1 MKQTGYKVFL
11 QRRWVYVGCTE
22 IYNLS
27 SETMVAM
34 WEFPQGKGKECFL
47 GRAIGNKEPMAFLL
61 AKSSPERVFLF
72 PIGYVIVTGYDT
84 QLYILRFLF
93 ISFFLHWS
101 NINVLLIQQDIS
113 CLEKICEHILVSKGP
128 CYPIENVFCILTLII
143 QLRWTTPFWYSYV
156 YLNFDLPKLD
166 YFQSNLLIYSMC
178 L

>member
-1 MKQTGYKVFL
+1 MKRQSNSKIAREFKQVFL

-93 ISFFLHWS
+93 ISFFLTLVKHKCTFNTTGYIVFGKNMWTYFSFKRSMLSYRECFLYS
-101 NINVLLIQQDIS
+101 NINNTIEMNHTILIFL
-113 CLEKICEHILVSKGP
+113 CVS
-128 CYPIENVFCILTLII
+128 
-143 QLRWTTPFWYSYV
+143 
-156 YLNFDLPKLD
+156 
-166 YFQSNLLIYSMC
+166 
-178 L
+178 

>member
-93 ISFFLHWS
+93 ISFFFTLVKHKCTFNTTGYIVFGKNMWTYFSFKRPMLSYRECFLYS
-101 NINVLLIQQDIS
+101 NINNTIEMNHTILIFL
-113 CLEKICEHILVSKGP
+113 CVS
-128 CYPIENVFCILTLII
+128 
-143 QLRWTTPFWYSYV
+143 
-156 YLNFDLPKLD
+156 
-166 YFQSNLLIYSMC
+166 
-178 L
+178 